1 MLDRSPMFDVAVIG
15 AGIAGLTCA
24 RQLQQSGYTVV
35 VLEKS
40 RGVGGR
46 VATRRNQDV
55 RADHGVGYLELQ
67 GDPRFQS
74 WLQNLIRDG
83 IIQAWTDE
91 PYELNQDGELQKSDR
106 SHQSPYYA
114 APSGMTAIAKSLA
127 TDLTIWL
134 NQRVQSI
141 TLTAAPHWHLGLE
154 ATNAGSGSPNL
165 VTAKALVIAI
175 PAPQALTL
183 LEPLGDILDSR
194 WIEQIQSVDF
204 LPCLSVIAGYSQR
217 PQVTQLTW
225 QAIDCSVD
233 PNLRWISFD
242 SSKRTNPQEMV
253 FVVQS
258 SAAFAKQY
266 LEEQDLQPTGQQLLD
281 RAATYLGSW
290 FSQPDWFQIHRWR
303 YAFAE
308 HPLQQS
314 YLAARSSLPLVC
326 SGDWCGGSRIES
338 AFLSGL
344 AAANAIEQQL
354 SGVSGLT

>member
-1 MLDRSPMFDVAVIG
+1 MLDRSPLFDVAVIG

-24 RQLQQSGYTVV
+24 RQLQQAGYTVV

-46 VATRRNQDV
+46 VATRRTHDI
-55 RADHGVGYLELQ
+55 RADHGIGYLELQ
-67 GDPRFQS
+67 GDPQFQS
-74 WLQNLIRDG
+74 WLQNLMQAG
-83 IIQAWTDE
+83 IIQVWTDA
-91 PYELNQDGELQKSDR
+91 PYELNQAGELQQSVR
-106 SHQSPYYA
+106 SHPSPYYV
-114 APSGMTAIAKSLA
+114 APVGMTAIAKSLT
-127 TDLTIWL
+127 TDLSIWL

-141 TLTAAPHWHLGLE
+141 ALTPDPHWKLGLE
-154 ATNAGSGSPNL
+154 AMNADSISPN
-165 VTAKALVIAI
+165 VVAAKALVIAI

-183 LEPLGDILDSR
+183 LEPLGGVLDPR
-194 WIEQIQSVDF
+194 WIEQLKAVEF
-204 LPCLSVIAGYSQR
+204 LPCLSVIAGYSQL

-242 SSKRTNPQEMV
+242 SSKRADPQQMV

-258 SAAFAKQY
+258 SAAFARQY
-266 LEEQDLQPTGQQLLD
+266 LDESDLQPTGQQLLD

-290 FSQPDWFQIHRWR
+290 FNQPDWFQIHRWR

-308 HPLQQS
+308 PPLQKT
-314 YLAARSSLPLVC
+314 YLAEEAPLPLVC
-326 SGDWCGGSRIES
+326 SGDWCGGNRIES

-344 AAANAIEQQL
+344 AAANAIKQQL
-354 SGVSGLT
+354 SSGSGLI